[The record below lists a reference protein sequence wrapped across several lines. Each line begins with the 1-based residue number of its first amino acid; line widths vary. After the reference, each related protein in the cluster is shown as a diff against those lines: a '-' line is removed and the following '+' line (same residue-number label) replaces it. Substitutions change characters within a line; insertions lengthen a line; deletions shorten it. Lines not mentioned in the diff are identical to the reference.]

1 MKLLL
6 ERWSKFLNES
16 KLAVFDFDDT
26 LAVSDS
32 MVILKKASGEVI
44 EMTPAE
50 YNVYAPVEGDSF
62 DYSQFENVMNPKEV
76 TQITRIMTN
85 HIKKENTDPEGRK
98 IAVLTSRAEPAK
110 DNIINYLKSL
120 DIDMTNVEV
129 ITLGDSDPY
138 SKKSWIEAEVRQG
151 GFDKVLFFDD
161 SQKNIDAVG
170 ELVDEMPEISISAR
184 HVEYSELYKDK
195 EAQ

>member
-6 ERWSKFLNES
+6 EKWNKFLNES

-32 MVILKKASGEVI
+32 KIILTKASGEVI

-50 YNVYAPVEGDSF
+50 YNVYAPEEGDSF
-62 DYSQFENVMNPKEV
+62 DYSQFEDIINPEEI

-85 HIKKENTDPEGRK
+85 HIEKEKRDPEGRK
-98 IAVLTSRAEPAK
+98 IAVLTSRGEGAQK
-110 DNIINYLKSL
+110 NISNYLQSL
-120 DIDMTNVEV
+120 NIDMTNVEV

-138 SKKSWIEAEVRQG
+138 SKKSWIEAEAQQG
-151 GFDKVLFFDD
+151 EFDKVLFFDD
-161 SQKNIDAVG
+161 SQKNINAVK
-170 ELVDEMPEISISAR
+170 ELVDEMPEISISVR
-184 HVEYSELYKDK
+184 HVEYSELYKETND
-195 EAQ
+195 

>member
-6 ERWSKFLNES
+6 ERWNKFVNES

-32 MVILKKASGEVI
+32 KIIIAKASGGVI

-50 YNVYAPVEGDSF
+50 YNVYTPEEGDNF
-62 DYSQFENVMNPKEV
+62 DYSQFEDVISPKEV
-76 TQITRIMTN
+76 TQITRVMTN
-85 HIKKENTDPEGRK
+85 HIEKENRDPEGRK

-161 SQKNIDAVG
+161 SQKNIDAVE
-170 ELVDEMPEISISAR
+170 ELVDEIPEVSISVR
-184 HVEYSELYKDK
+184 KVGYSELYKETND
-195 EAQ
+195 

>member
-6 ERWSKFLNES
+6 ERWNKFLNES

-32 MVILKKASGEVI
+32 KIILTKASGEVI

-62 DYSQFENVMNPKEV
+62 DYSQFEEVINPQEV

-85 HIKKENTDPEGRK
+85 HIEKENRDPEGRK
-98 IAVLTSRAEPAK
+98 IAVLTSRADPAK
-110 DNIINYLKSL
+110 NNIINYLKSL
-120 DIDMTNVEV
+120 NIDMANVEV

-170 ELVDEMPEISISAR
+170 ELIDEMPEVSISVR
-184 HVEYSELYKDK
+184 PVGYSEQYK
-195 EAQ
+195 

>member
-6 ERWSKFLNES
+6 EKWNKFLNES

-32 MVILKKASGEVI
+32 KIILTKASGEVI

-50 YNVYAPVEGDSF
+50 YNVYAPEEGDSF
-62 DYSQFENVMNPKEV
+62 DYSEFDDVMNPKEV
-76 TQITRIMTN
+76 TQITRVMTN
-85 HIKKENTDPEGRK
+85 HIEKENRDPEGRK

-110 DNIINYLKSL
+110 YNIINYLKSL
-120 DIDMTNVEV
+120 NIDMTNVEV

-161 SQKNIDAVG
+161 SHKNIKAVG

-184 HVEYSELYKDK
+184 HVEYSELYKETND
-195 EAQ
+195 

>member
-32 MVILKKASGEVI
+32 KIILTKASGEVI
-44 EMTPAE
+44 KMTPAE

-62 DYSQFENVMNPKEV
+62 DYSQFEDIINPEEI

-85 HIKKENTDPEGRK
+85 HIEKEKRDPEGRK
-98 IAVLTSRAEPAK
+98 IAVLTSRGEGAQK
-110 DNIINYLKSL
+110 NISNYLQSL
-120 DIDMTNVEV
+120 NIDMTNVEV

-138 SKKSWIEAEVRQG
+138 SKKSWIKAEVQQG
-151 GFDKVLFFDD
+151 EFDKVLFFDD
-161 SQKNIDAVG
+161 SHKNIKAVG
-170 ELVDEMPEISISAR
+170 ELAVEMPEVSISVR
-184 HVEYSELYKDK
+184 HVRYSEQYK
-195 EAQ
+195 

>member
-6 ERWSKFLNES
+6 ERWNKFLNES

-26 LAVSDS
+26 LAVSGS
-32 MVILKKASGEVI
+32 KIILTKASGEVI

-62 DYSQFENVMNPKEV
+62 DYSQFEGIINPKEV
-76 TQITRIMTN
+76 TQITKIMTN
-85 HIKKENTDPEGRK
+85 HIEKENRDPEGRK

-161 SQKNIDAVG
+161 SQKNIDAVE
-170 ELVDEMPEISISAR
+170 ELVDEIPEVSISVR
-184 HVEYSELYKDK
+184 TVGYSAVYKETND
-195 EAQ
+195 

>member
-1 MKLLL
+1 M
-6 ERWSKFLNES
+6 
-16 KLAVFDFDDT
+16 FDFDDT

-32 MVILKKASGEVI
+32 KIILTKASGEVI
-44 EMTPAE
+44 EMNPAE
-50 YNVYAPVEGDSF
+50 YNVYAPEEGDSF
-62 DYSQFENVMNPKEV
+62 DYSQFEDVINPKEV
-76 TQITRIMTN
+76 TQVTRVMTN
-85 HIKKENTDPEGRK
+85 HIEKVNRDPEGRK
-98 IAVLTSRAEPAK
+98 IAVLTSRAAPAR

-138 SKKSWIEAEVRQG
+138 SKKSWIESEVRQG

-161 SQKNIDAVG
+161 SQKNINAVE

-184 HVEYSELYKDK
+184 HVEYSELYKETND
-195 EAQ
+195 

>member
-6 ERWSKFLNES
+6 EKWNKFLNES

-32 MVILKKASGEVI
+32 KIILTKASGEVI

-120 DIDMTNVEV
+120 NIDMTNVEV

-161 SQKNIDAVG
+161 SQKNINAVE

-184 HVEYSELYKDK
+184 HVEYSELYKETND
-195 EAQ
+195 